1 MLCPSCKKD
10 VPVLVIAEVV
20 VTMPVIIGLD
30 REKTKINESAKV
42 QAKIPESALCAEC
55 GAKMVNPIRDLKE
68 WQEFLKPGG
77 SDENIEQRVSEV

>member
-1 MLCPSCKKD
+1 MLCPKCLCD
-10 VPVLVIAEVV
+10 VPVLVITEVV

-42 QAKIPESALCAEC
+42 QAKIPESALCTEC

-68 WQEFLKPGG
+68 WQAFLKPGD
-77 SDENIEQRVSEV
+77 SDENIEQGISKV